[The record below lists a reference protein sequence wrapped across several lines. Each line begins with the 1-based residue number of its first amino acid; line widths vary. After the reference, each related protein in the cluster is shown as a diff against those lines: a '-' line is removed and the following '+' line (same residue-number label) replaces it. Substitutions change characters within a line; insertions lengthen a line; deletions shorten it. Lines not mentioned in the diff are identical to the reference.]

1 MHTEFTQDIEEYCE
15 QHSTPQSDLLYR
27 LTRETN
33 LKVMNPR
40 MLSGHL
46 QGMLLTT
53 LVRMMQAKRV
63 LEVGTYTGYAAL
75 CMADGLPEGGELHT
89 IEVDVEREDMIR
101 KYLAQSPREK
111 QIFLHIGDALQVI
124 PTLNETW
131 DLVFIDADKEDY
143 IAYYEALL
151 PKVRK
156 GGIILA
162 DNVLWSGKVLNE
174 IKSGDKDTR
183 ALCQFNDYVL
193 KDERVTNFLM
203 PFRDGIMFIE
213 KL

>member
-1 MHTEFTQDIEEYCE
+1 MHTDFTQEIEEYCE
-15 QHSTPQSDLLYR
+15 EHSTPQSELLYR

-53 LVRMMQAKRV
+53 LVRMMQAQNV
-63 LEVGTYTGYAAL
+63 LEIGTYTGYSAL
-75 CMADGLPEGGELHT
+75 CLAEGLPENGQLHT
-89 IEVDVEREDMIR
+89 IEVDEEREEMIR
-101 KYLAQSPREK
+101 KYFAESPYGK
-111 QIFLHIGDALQVI
+111 HITLHIGDALQVI
-124 PTLNETW
+124 PTLTNRW

-143 IAYYEALL
+143 IAYYEAIL
-151 PKVRK
+151 PQVRK

-162 DNVLWSGKVLNE
+162 DNVLWSGKVLGE

-183 ALCQFNDYVL
+183 ALCQFNDYIL
-193 KDERVTNFLM
+193 HDERVTNFLM

-213 KL
+213 KR

>member
-1 MHTEFTQDIEEYCE
+1 MHTDFTQEIEEYCE
-15 QHSTPQSDLLYR
+15 EHSTPQSELLYR

-53 LVRMMQAKRV
+53 LVRMMQAQNV
-63 LEVGTYTGYAAL
+63 LEIGTYTGYSAL
-75 CMADGLPEGGELHT
+75 CLAEGLSENGQLHT
-89 IEVDVEREDMIR
+89 IEVDEEREEMIR
-101 KYLAQSPREK
+101 KYFAESPCGK
-111 QIFLHIGDALQVI
+111 HITLHIGDALQVI
-124 PTLNETW
+124 PTLTNRW

-143 IAYYEALL
+143 IAYYEAIL
-151 PKVRK
+151 PQVRK

-162 DNVLWSGKVLNE
+162 DNVLWSGKVLGE
-174 IKSGDKDTR
+174 IKRGDKDTR
-183 ALCQFNDYVL
+183 ALCQFNDYIL
-193 KDERVTNFLM
+193 HDERVTNFLM

-213 KL
+213 KR

>member
-1 MHTEFTQDIEEYCE
+1 MHTDFTQEIEEYCE
-15 QHSTPQSDLLYR
+15 EHSTPQSELLYR

-53 LVRMMQAKRV
+53 LVRMMQAQNV
-63 LEVGTYTGYAAL
+63 LEIGTYTGYSAL
-75 CMADGLPEGGELHT
+75 CLAEGLSENGQLHT
-89 IEVDVEREDMIR
+89 IEVDEEREEMIR
-101 KYLAQSPREK
+101 KYFAESPYGK
-111 QIFLHIGDALQVI
+111 HITLHIGDALQVI
-124 PTLNETW
+124 PTLTNRW

-143 IAYYEALL
+143 IAYYEAIL
-151 PKVRK
+151 PQVRK

-162 DNVLWSGKVLNE
+162 DNVLWSGKVLGE
-174 IKSGDKDTR
+174 IKRGDKDTR
-183 ALCQFNDYVL
+183 ALCQFNDYIL
-193 KDERVTNFLM
+193 HDERVTNFLM

-213 KL
+213 KR

>member
-1 MHTEFTQDIEEYCE
+1 MHTDFTQEIEEYCE
-15 QHSTPQSDLLYR
+15 EHSTPQSELLYR

-53 LVRMMQAKRV
+53 LVRMMQAQNV
-63 LEVGTYTGYAAL
+63 LEIGTYTGYSAL
-75 CMADGLPEGGELHT
+75 CLAEGLSENGQLHT
-89 IEVDVEREDMIR
+89 IEVDEEREEMIR
-101 KYLAQSPREK
+101 KYFAESPYGK
-111 QIFLHIGDALQVI
+111 HITLHIGDALQVI
-124 PTLNETW
+124 PTLTNRW

-143 IAYYEALL
+143 IAYYEAIL
-151 PKVRK
+151 PQVRK

-162 DNVLWSGKVLNE
+162 DNVLWSGKVLGE

-183 ALCQFNDYVL
+183 ALCQFNDYIL
-193 KDERVTNFLM
+193 HDERVTNFLM

-213 KL
+213 KR

>member
-1 MHTEFTQDIEEYCE
+1 MHTDFTQEIEEYCE
-15 QHSTPQSDLLYR
+15 EHSTPQSELLYR

-53 LVRMMQAKRV
+53 LVRMMQAQNV
-63 LEVGTYTGYAAL
+63 LEIGTYTGYSAL
-75 CMADGLPEGGELHT
+75 CLAEGLSENGQLHT
-89 IEVDVEREDMIR
+89 IEVDEEREEMIR
-101 KYLAQSPREK
+101 KYFAESPYGK
-111 QIFLHIGDALQVI
+111 HIILHIGDALQVI
-124 PTLNETW
+124 PTLTNRW

-143 IAYYEALL
+143 IAYYEAIL
-151 PKVRK
+151 PPVRK

-162 DNVLWSGKVLNE
+162 DNVLWSGKVLGE

-183 ALCQFNDYVL
+183 ALCQFNDYIL
-193 KDERVTNFLM
+193 HDERVTNFLM

-213 KL
+213 KR

>member
-1 MHTEFTQDIEEYCE
+1 MHTDFTQEIEEYCE
-15 QHSTPQSDLLYR
+15 EHSTPQSELLYR

-53 LVRMMQAKRV
+53 LVRMMQAQNV
-63 LEVGTYTGYAAL
+63 LEIGTYTGYSAL
-75 CMADGLPEGGELHT
+75 CLAEGLPENGQLHT
-89 IEVDVEREDMIR
+89 IEVDEEREEMIR
-101 KYLAQSPREK
+101 KYFAESPCGK
-111 QIFLHIGDALQVI
+111 HIILHIGDALQVI
-124 PTLNETW
+124 PTLTNRW

-143 IAYYEALL
+143 IAYYEAIL
-151 PKVRK
+151 PQVRK

-162 DNVLWSGKVLNE
+162 DNVLWSGKVLGE

-183 ALCQFNDYVL
+183 ALCQFNDYIL
-193 KDERVTNFLM
+193 HDERVTNFLM

-213 KL
+213 KR

>member
-15 QHSTPQSDLLYR
+15 LHSTPQPDLLCR

-75 CMADGLPEGGELHT
+75 CIANGLPQDGTVHT
-89 IEVDVEREDMIR
+89 IEIDEEREEIIR
-101 KYLAQSPREK
+101 KYIAQSPNGK
-111 QIFLHIGDALQVI
+111 QIFLHIGDALQII

-183 ALCQFNDYVL
+183 ALRQFNDYIL